1 MSDDLFAKIKSY
13 INEQKAQGGQPA
25 APPTV
30 GPPAVGP
37 PAVGRPAARPPAA
50 AAAPPASPAP
60 APAMP
65 PPAGRV
71 ATPPPAAP
79 AGDAGL
85 GALVS
90 GGAPPAPRPAP
101 APAPAPVAQQ
111 PANAGLASLVGSSP
125 NTANPKGAAP
135 VSDNRLPSNAT
146 LDDLINFAKAAKQ
159 KKETVPPGQAKPA
172 IPTALP
178 PIDDDLPDVAIPIAA
193 PAPHTMAGKR
203 PSQAM
208 PDLGDLPDIDDDLTK
223 PLEPLLDVD
232 RILAEKKKK
241 DQMSI
246 KKLFTMEYL
255 PPSPRSIEETG
266 LEPAFLAELMV
277 KVIYYATELEGLR
290 VAEELALPFSGVVE
304 PILRQLKDENIL
316 EIKGGGS
323 SMAAQWRF
331 QITHKGVEKA
341 QDILQRN
348 GYYGPAPVNIN
359 YYTDM
364 VHRQRVSPDVTLK
377 EVKAAFSD
385 MILNEATL
393 EKIGPAVNSAKSA
406 FLYGPPGNGKT
417 SICERMCSLLGGAIF
432 VPYALE
438 VGGQVI
444 KLYDNYVHRPPQG
457 IEKLNL
463 TDGELSRI
471 DRRWVICERPI
482 VIVGGEL
489 TLEML
494 DLTYNEAAKFY
505 EAPFQVKSNG
515 GMLLIDD
522 FGRQKVRPT
531 DLLNRWIVPLEKNI
545 DFLTLHT
552 GKKCEIPFDQF
563 IVFSTNLDPSDLV
576 DEAFLRRLRYK
587 IEIEDPSVEEYIEI
601 FKRTCAGKGVKY
613 QSSMMKYLLEN
624 YYLKEQVAFRACH
637 PRDLLDQVIDRAK
650 YRKIKP
656 QLTPELLDH
665 AWKSYFVKL

>member
-1 MSDDLFAKIKSY
+1 MSDDMFAKIKSY
-13 INEQKAQGGQPA
+13 IKEQKSQGGQPGA
-25 APPTV
+25 SAPGQV
-30 GPPAVGP
+30 PPAVGP
-37 PAVGRPAARPPAA
+37 PAVGRPAVPPAQ
-50 AAAPPASPAP
+50 AAAPTPSAL
-60 APAMP
+60 P
-65 PPAGRV
+65 PV
-71 ATPPPAAP
+71 
-79 AGDAGL
+79 GDPGL

-90 GGAPPAPRPAP
+90 GGAPPAKPAAPAPVPRPAP
-101 APAPAPVAQQ
+101 AAPAPAAPVPTPQAS
-111 PANAGLASLVGSSP
+111 NAGLASLVGP
-125 NTANPKGAAP
+125 PQNTANPKGAAP
-135 VSDNRLPSNAT
+135 VSDNRLPTNAT

-159 KKETVPPGQAKPA
+159 KKETAPPKAA

-178 PIDDDLPDVAIPIAA
+178 PVDDDLPDLAIPVAA
-193 PAPHTMAGKR
+193 PSAPPHTMGAGGKR

-348 GYYGPAPVNIN
+348 GYYGPAPVSIN

-385 MILNEATL
+385 MILNEMTL